1 MYCSECNKI
10 VIADQVKYFTPDHLQ
25 VFCDA
30 YCSNAWYDKTFK
42 KSDAKKDQTGED
54 NHDE

>member
-10 VIADQVKYFTPDHLQ
+10 VIADQVKYFTPDHKN

-30 YCSNAWYDKTFK
+30 YCSHAWYSKN
-42 KSDAKKDQTGED
+42 KDQTRDE
-54 NHDE
+54 HDE